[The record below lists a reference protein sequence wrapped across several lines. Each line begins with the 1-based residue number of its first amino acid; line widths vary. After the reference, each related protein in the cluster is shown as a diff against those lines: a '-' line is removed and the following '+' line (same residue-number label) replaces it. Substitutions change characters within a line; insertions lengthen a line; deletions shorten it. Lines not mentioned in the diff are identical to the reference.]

1 MTQDPIRTVRVRPLA
16 DLGDRLGNPHDQALA
31 DMAEAIDVATHDRHD
46 CKRAFV
52 GPPQLPPGAER
63 PLQFRYLNPT
73 GALAAS
79 LGIGAETLAHLG
91 YADAAGRPD
100 VVMSAVFTMQLGP
113 HTIWGNAET
122 GRFVDVTNPWRVYR

>member
-1 MTQDPIRTVRVRPLA
+1 MTEGSIRTVRVRALA
-16 DLGDRLGNPHDQALA
+16 ELGRRLGSPHDRALA
-31 DMAEAIDVATHDRHD
+31 DMAEAIDLATQDRHD
-46 CKRAFV
+46 CKRALV
-52 GPPQLPPGAER
+52 GPPQTPPGAER
-63 PLQFRYLNPT
+63 PLPFRYLNPT

-79 LGIGAETLAHLG
+79 LGFGAETLAHLG

-122 GRFVDVTNPWRVYR
+122 GRFVDVSNPWRVYR